1 MKFEHVLQIYWTKG
15 FFFGGNLFYTNQTLT
30 SFLSCTP
37 GLSKQVKK
45 TLNER
50 FELTNF
56 LKQPNTLIPSYE
68 LTTARLLV
76 RPLNIFLSQIN
87 SVNNNYKELTRL
99 NIIRYFLIKSHR
111 GYGHAVGKPVHGQR
125 TWSNAWNS
133 YRVNKT
139 LRFFLAEMKNK
150 NSLTQPLKKHNYKVL
165 QKKYPKSVKKKKK
178 VTIEVTKWF

>member
-15 FFFGGNLFYTNQTLT
+15 FFFGGNLFYTNQTFK
-30 SFLSCTP
+30 SFLTYTP
-37 GLSKQVKK
+37 GLSNQVKNII
-45 TLNER
+45 NER

-56 LKQPNTLIPSYE
+56 LKQPTTLIPTYE
-68 LTTARLLV
+68 EKTSRLLI

-87 SVNNNYKELTRL
+87 SVNNNYKELIRL
-99 NIIRYFLIKSHR
+99 NIIRYFLIKSYR
-111 GYGHAVGKPVHGQR
+111 GYGHAVGKPIHGQR

-150 NSLTQPLKKHNYKVL
+150 SNSTQPLKKHNYKVL

-178 VTIEVTKWF
+178 VTEKIAKWF